1 MKKADKARIERIF
14 LLGCCA
20 CAAIGIP
27 NHHQIEIHHILSGG
41 KRMGDRWTIPL
52 CKGHHQGN
60 FTVVQNMRLLPEER
74 ASIASGRKLFNA
86 AFGTERKLLEKVDF
100 LLGLDTPWPSSKILP
115 RRAA

>member
-14 LLGCCA
+14 LLGCCV

-41 KRMGDRWTIPL
+41 ERMGDRWTIPL
-52 CKGHHQGN
+52 CKGHHQGY
-60 FTVVQNMRLLPEER
+60 FTATQIVSLSEKHR
-74 ASIASGRKLFNA
+74 AAIGKGRKPFNK

-100 LLGLDTPWPSSKILP
+100 LLGLDTPWPASKILP

>member
-20 CAAIGIP
+20 CAAIGVP

-41 KRMGDRWTIPL
+41 ERMGHRWTIPL
-52 CKGHHQGN
+52 CKGHHQGY
-60 FTVVQNMRLLPEER
+60 FTAAQRVRLEPEELV
-74 ASIASGRKLFNA
+74 SIGTGRKPFNQM
-86 AFGTERKLLEKVDF
+86 FGTERSLLKKVDF
-100 LLGLDTPWPSSKILP
+100 LLGLETPWPTSKILP